1 MLLTV
6 NLPIIE
12 IMLTGA
18 EAVFPG
24 LVESI
29 DAKDYDNAV
38 RWAEIIESCITNAT
52 ANIKVG
58 HHG

>member
-1 MLLTV
+1 MEMEADAFS
-6 NLPIIE
+6 I
-12 IMLTGA
+12 
-18 EAVFPG
+18 AVFPG

-29 DAKDYDNAV
+29 DAKDYNNAL
-38 RWAEIIESCITNAT
+38 RWAEIIENCIKTAT